1 MKVLSKNFGLAILI
15 LISLNIPLA
24 TQTNNNMEKKNNNKD
39 LFIYHLKLTT
49 EYNNPA
55 NWTDATYKVIQEH
68 SEFIDSLG
76 HNGILI
82 FAGRTKLNPG
92 DDNLFGIAVIKA
104 SLLETAKK
112 IMASDP
118 AVLNKIQKAS
128 IFPFSLGIRH
138 FENLESGTHNR

>member
-1 MKVLSKNFGLAILI
+1 MKVLSKIFGLTILI
-15 LISLNIPLA
+15 PISLNVPLA
-24 TQTNNNMEKKNNNKD
+24 TQTNNHMEKINNNKD

-76 HNGILI
+76 GNGILI
-82 FAGRTKLNPG
+82 FAGRTELKPG

-104 SLLETAKK
+104 SSLETAKD

-128 IFPFSLGIRH
+128 IFPFSLGIRY
-138 FENLESGTHNR
+138 FENLESATQNK